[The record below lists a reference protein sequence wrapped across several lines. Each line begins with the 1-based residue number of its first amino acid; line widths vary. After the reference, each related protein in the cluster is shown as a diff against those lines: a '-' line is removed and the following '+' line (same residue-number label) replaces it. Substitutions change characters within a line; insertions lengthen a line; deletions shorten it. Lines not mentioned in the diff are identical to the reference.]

1 MAALEKMTLKHL
13 LDRSV
18 ELYGKLPALA
28 MVDGESLTYAELG
41 DRVGTLSQILRHG
54 GIVAGDRIAI
64 LSENKPNWGIAFF
77 AVTAMGAV
85 AVPILP
91 EFRANEVHHILR
103 HSGAKAL
110 FISEKQ
116 VAKLEDAEIEDLRT
130 VFLMEDFSVM
140 PPRVPAHAFHEIVQT
155 GRREFARLKESVSK
169 IANRIPAEVGE
180 DDIASIIYTSGTTG
194 HSKGVVLTHQNLVFD
209 VEATL
214 KIQEVNSSDRL
225 LSVLPLSHSYECT
238 IGFLIPMSTGA
249 CVYYLDR
256 PPVAKV
262 LMPALEKVRPTLM
275 LTVPLIMEK
284 IFKLRIHPRLTRNA
298 LMRKAYGIPAVR
310 KKLHRI
316 SAGKVYK
323 MFGGKLHF
331 FGIGGALLSP
341 DVELFL
347 REGGFPYA
355 IGYGLTET
363 SPLAAGCGPGVTR
376 YRSTGPALPGVEIRI
391 DRPDPASGEG
401 EIWIK
406 GPTVMKGYYK
416 DPERTGDVMTSDG
429 WFRTGDLG
437 SLDGDGYLYIKGRLK
452 NMIVGPSGE
461 NIYPEEIESVIN
473 ESDEVIES
481 LVYQADGQLTARVH
495 LNYDEMDREFAG
507 RNLGETQIAQR
518 IRERL
523 EALRQKV
530 NARVTAFS
538 RIKKI
543 LEQPEPFEKTPTN
556 KIKRYL
562 YVNDEKAVSDGTE
575 KHT

>member
-1 MAALEKMTLKHL
+1 MDPLKKMTLKHMFE
-13 LDRSV
+13 RSLS
-18 ELYGKLPALA
+18 EYAGRPALS
-28 MVDGESLTYAELG
+28 MVDGESLTYAEVGERVRMLSGILHQRGIASG
-41 DRVGTLSQILRHG
+41 DRV
-54 GIVAGDRIAI
+54 AI
-64 LSENKPNWGIAFF
+64 LSENKPNWGIAYF
-77 AVTAMGAV
+77 AVTTMGAV

-103 HSGAKAL
+103 HSGAKAV

-116 VAKLEDAEIEDLRT
+116 YSKLEDAGIDGPLS
-130 VFLMEDFSVM
+130 VFLMEDFSIV
-140 PPRVPAHAFHEIVQT
+140 PPQAEERAFQELLQA
-155 GRREFARLKESVSK
+155 GRREFARLKESALRL
-169 IANRIPAEVGE
+169 ANRAPGEIGE
-180 DDIASIIYTSGTTG
+180 DDTASIIYTSGTTG
-194 HSKGVVLTHQNLVFD
+194 HSKGVVLTHRNLVFD

-214 KIQEVNSSDRL
+214 KIQPVKSDDRM

-238 IGFLIPMSTGA
+238 IGFLIPMSVGA
-249 CVYYLDR
+249 CVYYLDK

-262 LMPALEKVRPTLM
+262 LMPALLKVRPTLM

-298 LMRKAYGIPAVR
+298 LMRKAYGIPAIR

-323 MFGGKLHF
+323 LFGGKLHF

-363 SPLAAGCGPGVTR
+363 SPLAAGCGPPVTR

-391 DRPDPASGEG
+391 DRPDPSTGEG
-401 EIWIK
+401 EIQIK
-406 GPTVMKGYYK
+406 GPTVMKGYYA
-416 DPERTGDVMTSDG
+416 DPERTKEVMTDDG

-452 NMIVGPSGE
+452 NMILGPSGE

-473 ESDEVIES
+473 ESDEVMES
-481 LVYQADGQLTARVH
+481 LVYQSDGQLTARVH
-495 LNYDEMDREFAG
+495 LNYDELDREFGG
-507 RNLGETQIAQR
+507 RNTGEGQLAAR
-518 IRERL
+518 VREKL

-530 NARVTAFS
+530 NARVASFS
-538 RIKKI
+538 RIKRFI
-543 LEQPEPFEKTPTN
+543 EQSEPFEKTPTN
-556 KIKRYL
+556 KIKRFL
-562 YVNDEKAVSDGTE
+562 YVNDDKAVSDGADKRT
-575 KHT
+575 